1 MRTELPEPTGLAIDP
16 EFFKLLMGSFLRLVG
31 RPLLEMGNGQSFGP
45 DSLYRSTS
53 TVILAHDTAPD
64 PRFIYA
70 NIAAQQRFEYAW
82 DEFIGMP
89 SRLSAEAPDR
99 AERQSLLE
107 AVEHQGFIADYR
119 GIRVKKS
126 GKRFWMEHGVV
137 WQLIDEAGDRHGQA
151 AAFSSWTDL

>member
-1 MRTELPEPTGLAIDP
+1 MRTEPPEPTDL
-16 EFFKLLMGSFLRLVG
+16 EFFELLTGSFLRLVG
-31 RPLLEMGNGQSFGP
+31 KPLLEQGQGP
-45 DSLYRSTS
+45 DWLYREVS
-53 TVILAHDTAPD
+53 TVILAHDTEPD

-70 NIAAQQRFEYAW
+70 NVAAQKRFEYGW

-99 AERQSLLE
+99 AERQLLLE
-107 AVEHQGFIADYR
+107 AVERQGFIADYR
-119 GIRVKKS
+119 GLRVKKS

-137 WQLIDEAGDRHGQA
+137 WQLVDGSGERHGQA